1 MSFKNI
7 DMSVIAY
14 ANGWTLWHYRT
25 QDELALVLNTDY
37 FPKKIIDLMAVGDV
51 IYVTSKGKTS
61 QLQVLKIENGKCLLG
76 NLS

>member
-1 MSFKNI
+1 M

-14 ANGWTLWHYRT
+14 VNSWTLWHYKT
-25 QDELALVLNTDY
+25 QDELAFVLNTDY
-37 FPKKIIDLMAVGDV
+37 FPKKIVDLMAVGDV
-51 IYVTSKGKTS
+51 IYVSSKGKTS

>member
-14 ANGWTLWHYRT
+14 ANGWTMWHYRT

-37 FPKKIIDLMAVGDV
+37 FPKRAVDLMAVGDV
-51 IYVTSKGKTS
+51 IYVTSKGSTS
-61 QLQVLKIENGKCLLG
+61 QLQVLKIENGKALLG

>member
-1 MSFKNI
+1 MSFKNM

-14 ANGWTLWHYRT
+14 ANGWTLWHYKT
-25 QDELALVLNTDY
+25 QDELALVLNTGY
-37 FPKKIIDLMAVGDV
+37 FPKKIVDLMAVGDV

-61 QLQVLKIENGKCLLG
+61 QLQVLKIENCKCLLG